1 MSVEGAAG
9 KRAGASRARIR
20 CVVAVLSELVPV
32 RSRVERLHEDLD
44 GPGGGL
50 LLRAVGDGDV
60 DWEEV
65 AAAPLTPSIGRMVDA
80 PRNETA
86 RAPEFAK
93 ICAKG
98 GRQMPDAAST
108 GNGQK
113 MLHHTLLQC
122 ALPLGRCYVVPE
134 LKRAEVELVA
144 CSSSTG
150 ECW

>member
-1 MSVEGAAG
+1 
-9 KRAGASRARIR
+9 
-20 CVVAVLSELVPV
+20 
-32 RSRVERLHEDLD
+32 
-44 GPGGGL
+44 
-50 LLRAVGDGDV
+50 
-60 DWEEV
+60 
-65 AAAPLTPSIGRMVDA
+65 MVDA

-113 MLHHTLLQC
+113 VLSGTNETVFRPKDKKMLRHTLLQC

-134 LKRAEVELVA
+134 LKRAEVELGA